1 MNYKEYIN
9 SKNLIKRLKSEVL
22 LIPEELSLERGNLE
36 WLIYQEE
43 EKLAAIDR
51 IPEPIKNLELTF
63 RGKAVNG
70 TESIN
75 AKFISNVASS
85 FAEVINFLT
94 KSIKSNDG
102 SQLIIKDIVRGSFG
116 FEFEAL
122 PGLQYELFESNT
134 ERSLAMFQD
143 YLNHLINDDDDALDS
158 FLVESNPTLITKLK
172 NFFTVNSKYES
183 WFVSNFSGNKLDTKN
198 KEGIDAIISRIS
210 LPPDECEIILNGFFH
225 GCLPSARRFD
235 FIVSEESYSIKI
247 SSSIQLDQVE
257 EILQKDNESAKIK
270 VKQISRGGRK
280 PKYLLESFENIS
292 YIEL

>member
-134 ERSLAMFQD
+134 EKSLAMFQE

>member
-9 SKNLIKRLKSEVL
+9 SKNLIKRLKSEVR

-43 EKLAAIDR
+43 EKLAKIVQ

-94 KSIKSNDG
+94 KSFKNNDG

-116 FEFEAL
+116 FEFESL

-134 ERSLAMFQD
+134 EKSLAMFQE

-158 FLVESNPTLITKLK
+158 FLVESNPALITKLK

-183 WFVSNFSGNKLDTKN
+183 WFASNFSGNKLDTKN
-198 KEGIDAIISRIS
+198 KEGIDSIIARIS
-210 LPPDECEIILNGFFH
+210 LPPDECEIILDGLFH
-225 GCLPSARRFD
+225 GCLPSARKFD
-235 FIVSEESYSIKI
+235 FIVAEESYSIKI

-280 PKYLLESFENIS
+280 PKYLLESFENII

>member
-158 FLVESNPTLITKLK
+158 FLIESNPTLITKLK

-257 EILQKDNESAKIK
+257 EILLKDNQSAKIK

>member
-1 MNYKEYIN
+1 MNYKEYMN

>member
-1 MNYKEYIN
+1 MNYKEYMN
-9 SKNLIKRLKSEVL
+9 SKNRIKRLKSEVL